1 MCVCAPHGMIHHGAD
16 PNPGFESFLLEAFP
30 FGNLGSWC
38 SMCIT
43 QAPVRSYRP
52 RPAPFYPPSAQTADA
67 FHGQKLKLGG

>member
-1 MCVCAPHGMIHHGAD
+1 MCVRPHGMIHHGAD
-16 PNPGFESFLLEAFP
+16 PNPGFESSLFEAFP

-43 QAPVRSYRP
+43 QAPVRCCRHVQH
-52 RPAPFYPPSAQTADA
+52 PSSHPCAQTADA